1 MTAIY
6 TYRAIR
12 ARQSAS
18 HQVLTFPARAQD
30 IKKFADIDPAGR
42 ADDGALRGF
51 QRPQI
56 ATHIKQI
63 RQYLSHRDSVLPNPI
78 VIAFTGKVNLR
89 ELADPFV
96 EIRIDATEGL
106 PGYVVDGQQRLNALY
121 GLPEKE
127 FQVFVSAL
135 IC

>member
-1 MTAIY
+1 MPMTAKF

-12 ARQSAS
+12 ARQSPS
-18 HQVLTFPARAQD
+18 HKVLTFAARAKD
-30 IKKFADIDPAGR
+30 IKVFADIDPAGR
-42 ADDGALRGF
+42 SEDGVLKGF

-78 VIAFTGKVNLR
+78 VIAFTRNVHIR
-89 ELADPFV
+89 ELEDPFV
-96 EIRIDATEGL
+96 ELEVDATDGM

-127 FQVFVSAL
+127 FEVFV
-135 IC
+135 